1 MEKERLKRD
10 LNDNEDSL
18 KTLQSSLKK
27 QADDCREKQEALGED
42 PTTSVVDPNFSILDL
57 PGSKWHR
64 ILWTRISNKEFK
76 YF

>member
-27 QADDCREKQEALGED
+27 QADDCREKQEALGKD
-42 PTTSVVDPNFSILDL
+42 PTTFLSSFADQGFEFFS
-57 PGSKWHR
+57 PGS
-64 ILWTRISNKEFK
+64 SVNKASYPE
-76 YF
+76 

>member
-27 QADDCREKQEALGED
+27 QADDCREKQEALGE
-42 PTTSVVDPNFSILDL
+42 
-57 PGSKWHR
+57 
-64 ILWTRISNKEFK
+64 E
-76 YF
+76 